1 MHAPECIW
9 DARAELGE
17 GVRYD
22 AATDSVWWVDILGRK
37 VFCLELA
44 TGRRR
49 QWDTPDVVGTT
60 FPCSDGDVLLLLRH
74 SLARLDQERGTC
86 SPILDFPDE
95 PATNRFNDG
104 VVGPDGCIWV
114 GSMDFDFQRPT
125 GSLYLVRPDLSVARA
140 AEGFTVI
147 NGPAFSPDGSVLYL
161 CDTMSGVIYAF
172 DRDAASNALS
182 HKRVFLRLAEGDGLP
197 DGICVDEE
205 RWALDRTGDRRPRP
219 PLLAGGARRR
229 RDRAPLAHRHQR
241 HDRRA
246 QRQDP
251 LRHYGSHPPRR
262 ASAGGPSA
270 LRGPVPG
277 RCPSLGSTFRKLL
290 DARQVE

>member
-74 SLARLDQERGTC
+74 SLARLDQARGTC

-125 GSLYLVRPDLSVARA
+125 GSLYMVRPDLSVARA

-197 DGICVDEE
+197 DGICVDQEGGL
-205 RWALDRTGDRRPRP
+205 WIALVTGGRVRRFSPEGRVDAEIALPSPIVTSVTIGGRDGRT
-219 PLLAGGARRR
+219 LF
-229 RDRAPLAHRHQR
+229 
-241 HDRRA
+241 
-246 QRQDP
+246 
-251 LRHYGSHPPRR
+251 
-262 ASAGGPSA
+262 
-270 LRGPVPG
+270 VTTG
-277 RCPSLGSTFRKLL
+277 RILL
-290 DARQVE
+290 DEPALAAHPLSGGLFRVAVRHSAARSVSYLTRGK